1 MDHQYRQRPPSAR
14 PSTAAQRRPKTAG
27 RNSERPP
34 SSASSFGPVPPS
46 RQMAIAPSTTVAR
59 PQSRIGMVAN
69 AIVSAA
75 PPRGYSRAG
84 SRVGTAAGVGVPGTA
99 LGNRPLN
106 RSTTAMGPR
115 PGTMSRQM
123 IAHQLPLGTAAA
135 QQRPITQQGVSGARA
150 AAIAS
155 RMGSRMGSLAEEQAQ
170 ELKQLQGL
178 LADYNLVID
187 RQNTHS
193 DTNLRSLEAEA
204 DQTALANQKLMA
216 EVEELFRERRLR
228 EEQLQ
233 ELEQRTERLRTENN
247 ERMRVL
253 VNNLELNELNKIFK
267 EIEVKEEFNQV
278 NTEVESLRNEMER
291 KKAEL
296 VELTKTKEEMDMAL
310 ANSPLKRQTMLME
323 EQLQEMKEKRAQIVA
338 ELQSE
343 QTPEEQRDNF
353 IQKIQKDN
361 KEIGHMQE
369 QLQEIN
375 ERMAQAQE
383 ELQEFQNEFEL
394 LAGDKSEKF
403 RELKTRGTQM
413 DNFLDNFDESKRQI
427 EGRISALA
435 KQIVRQLQLISLNCR
450 HGEIV
455 TNVTGL
461 DESLLALG
469 SSAVSADELQDLHVR
484 LQEELITLKQNE
496 ALLCSELSSMK
507 TKQTEI
513 NENIDK
519 MSNIEEKKKEFR
531 SKSRELQAKRDSL
544 KEELSR
550 LEAEN
555 ERLEAQIKAE
565 ESRFGGGGYEMNR
578 LRELKSRVDQIEKER
593 KLLDEKLTEL
603 RTKLDYGPSKQRAL
617 ELRAEYN
624 ELLINAVLGRKS
636 VGVTR

>member
-1 MDHQYRQRPPSAR
+1 M
-14 PSTAAQRRPKTAG
+14 
-27 RNSERPP
+27 
-34 SSASSFGPVPPS
+34 
-46 RQMAIAPSTTVAR
+46 
-59 PQSRIGMVAN
+59 
-69 AIVSAA
+69 IV
-75 PPRGYSRAG
+75 G
-84 SRVGTAAGVGVPGTA
+84 SRVGTSAGVGVPGTA

-150 AAIAS
+150 AAMAS
-155 RMGSRMGSLAEEQAQ
+155 RMGSRMETAMGGGRMIADANYYIGLLHNKLNALEIELGNLNEELDKAEKGRENLLAYEQRAEEQAQ

-253 VNNLELNELNKIFK
+253 
-267 EIEVKEEFNQV
+267 EIEVKEEFEQV

-323 EQLQEMKEKRAQIVA
+323 EQLQEMREKRSQIVA

-427 EGRISALA
+427 EDRISALS

-496 ALLCSELSSMK
+496 ALLRSELSSMK

-555 ERLEAQIKAE
+555 ERLKAQIKAE

-593 KLLDEKLTEL
+593 KQLDEKLTEL

-624 ELLINAVLGRKS
+624 ELLINVVLGRKS

>member
-1 MDHQYRQRPPSAR
+1 M
-14 PSTAAQRRPKTAG
+14 
-27 RNSERPP
+27 
-34 SSASSFGPVPPS
+34 
-46 RQMAIAPSTTVAR
+46 
-59 PQSRIGMVAN
+59 
-69 AIVSAA
+69 IV
-75 PPRGYSRAG
+75 G
-84 SRVGTAAGVGVPGTA
+84 SRVGTSAGVGVPGTA

-150 AAIAS
+150 AAMAS
-155 RMGSRMGSLAEEQAQ
+155 RMGTAMGGGRMIADANYYI
-170 ELKQLQGL
+170 GL
-178 LADYNLVID
+178 LHNKLNALEIELGNLNEELDKAEKGRENLLAYEQRFGVID

-193 DTNLRSLEAEA
+193 DTNMRSLEAEA

-253 VNNLELNELNKIFK
+253 
-267 EIEVKEEFNQV
+267 EIEVKEEFEQV

-323 EQLQEMKEKRAQIVA
+323 EQLQEMREKRAQIVA

-427 EGRISALA
+427 EGRISALS

-496 ALLCSELSSMK
+496 ALLRSELSSMK

-513 NENIDK
+513 NENIEK

-555 ERLEAQIKAE
+555 ERLKAQIKAE

-593 KLLDEKLTEL
+593 KQLDEKLTEL

-636 VGVTR
+636 VGVAR

>member
-69 AIVSAA
+69 SIVSAA
-75 PPRGYSRAG
+75 PPRG
-84 SRVGTAAGVGVPGTA
+84 SRVGTSAGVGVPGTA

-150 AAIAS
+150 AAMAS
-155 RMGSRMGSLAEEQAQ
+155 RMGSRMGTAMGGGRMIADANYYIGLLHNKLNALEIELGNLNEELDKAEKGRENLLAYEQRAEEQAQ

-253 VNNLELNELNKIFK
+253 
-267 EIEVKEEFNQV
+267 EIEVKEEFEQV

-323 EQLQEMKEKRAQIVA
+323 EQLQEMREKRSQIVA

-413 DNFLDNFDESKRQI
+413 DNFF
-427 EGRISALA
+427 
-435 KQIVRQLQLISLNCR
+435 
-450 HGEIV
+450 
-455 TNVTGL
+455 
-461 DESLLALG
+461 
-469 SSAVSADELQDLHVR
+469 
-484 LQEELITLKQNE
+484 
-496 ALLCSELSSMK
+496 
-507 TKQTEI
+507 
-513 NENIDK
+513 
-519 MSNIEEKKKEFR
+519 
-531 SKSRELQAKRDSL
+531 
-544 KEELSR
+544 
-550 LEAEN
+550 
-555 ERLEAQIKAE
+555 
-565 ESRFGGGGYEMNR
+565 
-578 LRELKSRVDQIEKER
+578 
-593 KLLDEKLTEL
+593 
-603 RTKLDYGPSKQRAL
+603 
-617 ELRAEYN
+617 
-624 ELLINAVLGRKS
+624 
-636 VGVTR
+636 